1 MIQRGDYRMSYK
13 TWLSA
18 AVVGGALVVGAQG
31 AALAQTKWDLPGAYP
46 AGNFHTKNMVQFA
59 EDVKKLSGG
68 KLEITVHPG
77 ASLFKAPEIKRAV
90 QTGQVQIGEVL
101 MVNVENEIP
110 IFGADGVPF
119 LATSFDA
126 AAKLWAAQKPLI
138 EKKLADQGMTALYA
152 VPWPPQ
158 GIYTKKDINKI
169 EDLKGVKWR
178 AYSPATSRIAEL
190 VQAQPVTIQVAELA
204 QALATGVVDTM
215 MTSGSTGRDSKVW
228 ESLTHY
234 YDTQAWLPKNLVFV
248 NNDAFKKLDA
258 ATQKAVKDAA
268 AAAEK
273 RGWETAK
280 AETESAKADLA
291 KNGMKVQPPSA
302 ELKAGLEKVGATMI
316 EEWVKKTGADGKTI
330 VDNYKKM

>member
-1 MIQRGDYRMSYK
+1 MVYKKWLAAAALGGVLIAGGD
-13 TWLSA
+13 
-18 AVVGGALVVGAQG
+18 
-31 AALAQTKWDLPGAYP
+31 ALAQTKWDLPGAYP
-46 AGNFHTKNMVQFA
+46 AGNFHTKNLVQFA

-110 IFGADGVPF
+110 VFGADGVPF

-126 AAKLWAAQKPLI
+126 AYKLWQAQKPVI
-138 EKKLADQGMTALYA
+138 EKKLAEQGMTALYA
-152 VPWPPQ
+152 VAWPPQ
-158 GIYTKKDINKI
+158 GIYAKKDINKV
-169 EDLKGVKWR
+169 EDLKGTKWR

-190 VQAQPVTIQVAELA
+190 VQAQPVTIQQAELA
-204 QALATGVVDTM
+204 QALATGVVDTF

-258 ATQKAVKDAA
+258 ATQKALKDAA
-268 AAAEK
+268 VEAEK
-273 RGWETAK
+273 RGWEMAK
-280 AETESAKADLA
+280 VETESAKADLA
-291 KNGMKVQPPSA
+291 KNGMKVLAPSP

-316 EEWVKKTGADGKTI
+316 EEWTKKAGPDGKAI
-330 VDNYKKM
+330 IDAFRK

>member
-1 MIQRGDYRMSYK
+1 MTRKM
-13 TWLSA
+13 WLSA
-18 AVVGGALVVGAQG
+18 AVFGVALAGTSGAF
-31 AALAQTKWDLPGAYP
+31 AQTKWDLPNAYP
-46 AGNFHTKNMVQFA
+46 ASNFHTKNLVTFA
-59 EDVKKLSGG
+59 EDVKKMSGG
-68 KLEITVHPG
+68 KLEITIHPG

-90 QTGQVQIGEVL
+90 QTGQVQAGEVL
-101 MVNVENEIP
+101 MVNIENEIP
-110 IFGADGVPF
+110 IFGVDGVPF

-126 AAKLWAAQKPLI
+126 AEKLWAVQKPLI

-152 VPWPPQ
+152 VAWPPQ
-158 GIYTKKDINKI
+158 GIYSKKDINTI
-169 EDLKGVKWR
+169 EDLKGAKWR

-204 QALATGVVDTM
+204 QALATGVVNTM
-215 MTSGSTGRDSKVW
+215 MTSGATGRDSKVW

-273 RGWETAK
+273 RGWAASRE
-280 AETESAKADLA
+280 ETESAKADLI
-291 KNGMKVQPPSA
+291 KNGMKVQPPSPA
-302 ELKAGLEKVGATMI
+302 LKAGLEKIGATMI
-316 EEWVKKTGADGKTI
+316 DEWVKKTGADGKTI
-330 VDNYKKM
+330 VDGFRKM

>member
-1 MIQRGDYRMSYK
+1 MLRR
-13 TWLSA
+13 TLLATA
-18 AVVGGALVVGAQG
+18 AMLAAGLAGTAPGS
-31 AALAQTKWDLPGAYP
+31 ALAQTKWDLPTAYP
-46 AGNFHTKNMVQFA
+46 AGNFHTKNLVTFA
-59 EDVKKLSGG
+59 EDVKKASGG
-68 KLEITVHPG
+68 KLEITIHPG

-90 QTGQVQIGEVL
+90 QTGQVQAGEVL

-119 LATSFDA
+119 LATSSEA

-158 GIYTKKDINKI
+158 GIYSKKDINTI
-169 EDLKGVKWR
+169 EDLKGTKWR

-190 VQAQPVTIQVAELA
+190 VQAQPVTIQAAELA
-204 QALATGVVDTM
+204 QALATGVVTTM
-215 MTSGSTGRDSKVW
+215 MTSGATGRDSKVW

-234 YDTQAWLPKNLVFV
+234 YDTQAWLPKNLIFV

-268 AAAEK
+268 MAAEK
-273 RGWETAK
+273 RGWAMSTEEA
-280 AETESAKADLA
+280 ESAKADLA
-291 KNGMKVQPPSA
+291 KNGMKVLAPSPA
-302 ELKAGLEKVGATMI
+302 LKTGLEKVGATMI
-316 EEWVKKTGADGKTI
+316 DEWVKKTGADGKAI
-330 VDNYKKM
+330 VDAYRKM

>member
-1 MIQRGDYRMSYK
+1 MTRKM
-13 TWLSA
+13 WLSA
-18 AVVGGALVVGAQG
+18 AVFGVALAGATGAV
-31 AALAQTKWDLPGAYP
+31 AQTKWDLPGAYP
-46 AGNFHTKNMVQFA
+46 AGNFHTKNLVQFA
-59 EDVKKLSGG
+59 EDVKKMSGG

-101 MVNVENEIP
+101 MVNVENEIAV
-110 IFGADGVPF
+110 FGADGVPF
-119 LATSFDA
+119 LATSFDSA
-126 AAKLWAAQKPLI
+126 IKLWQAQKPVI
-138 EKKLADQGMTALYA
+138 EKKLNDQGMTALYA
-152 VPWPPQ
+152 VAWPPQ
-158 GIYTKKDINKI
+158 GIYAKKDINKI
-169 EDLKGVKWR
+169 EDLKGTKWR

-190 VQAQPVTIQVAELA
+190 VQAQPVTIQQAELA
-204 QALATGVVDTM
+204 QALATGVVDTF

-228 ESLTHY
+228 EALTHY
-234 YDTQAWLPKNLVFV
+234 YDTQAWLPKNLIFV

-273 RGWETAK
+273 RGWDAAK
-280 AETESAKADLA
+280 VETEAAKADLA

-316 EEWVKKTGADGKTI
+316 EEWTKKAGADGKAI
-330 VDNYKKM
+330 VDAYRKM

>member
-1 MIQRGDYRMSYK
+1 MISK

-18 AVVGGALVVGAQG
+18 AVIG
-31 AALAQTKWDLPGAYP
+31 AALLGSSAAIAQTKWDLPGAYP

-59 EDVKKLSGG
+59 EDVKKMSGG
-68 KLEITVHPG
+68 KLDITVHPG

-110 IFGADGVPF
+110 VFGADGVPF
-119 LATSFDA
+119 LATSFEA
-126 AAKLWAAQKPLI
+126 AEKLWKAQKPVI
-138 EKKLADQGMTALYA
+138 SKKLADQGMTPLYA

-158 GIYTKKDINKI
+158 GIYAKQEINKV
-169 EDLKGVKWR
+169 EDLKGTKWR

-190 VQAQPVTIQVAELA
+190 VQAQPVTIQAAELA
-204 QALATGVVDTM
+204 QALATGVVTTM

-228 ESLTHY
+228 ESLTHF

-248 NNDAFKKLDA
+248 NNDAWKKLDA
-258 ATQKAVKDAA
+258 ATQKAVTDAA

-273 RGWETAK
+273 RGWEAAK
-280 AETESAKADLA
+280 AETESAKAALSQ
-291 KNGMKVQPPSA
+291 NGMKVLPPSPA
-302 ELKAGLEKVGATMI
+302 LKSGLEKVGATMI
-316 EEWVKKTGADGKTI
+316 DEWVKKAGADGKTV
-330 VDNYKKM
+330 VDAYRKM